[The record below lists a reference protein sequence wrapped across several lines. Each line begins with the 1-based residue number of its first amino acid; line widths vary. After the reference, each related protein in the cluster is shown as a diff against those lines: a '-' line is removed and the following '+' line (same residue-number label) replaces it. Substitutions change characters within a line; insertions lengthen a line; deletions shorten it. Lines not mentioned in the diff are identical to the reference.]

1 LGQPDCDEVA
11 ARFGQTAF
19 ANDGKTLTKIRL
31 LLHKKIG
38 WGRWLFWI
46 SAGRETIVALA
57 RVVL

>member
-31 LLHKKIG
+31 YADAILDLA
-38 WGRWLFWI
+38 L
-46 SAGRETIVALA
+46 REAIVGLA
-57 RVVL
+57 